1 MIELPLPAGV
11 ERQLIETSRRQ
22 VPALRG
28 VPRPGAGHGIDV
40 VMVSGFFGTKEDYR
54 VLLSL
59 LAEAGFRGWAYD
71 YAGQLDE
78 GRGEIEYT
86 IQAMADDLAEVIRA
100 VTGGRPVH
108 LIGHC
113 LGGFV
118 ARAAALAEPGL
129 ACSLTLLACGP
140 SMRERKHQAMLGGLA
155 QLHANGGTIALWP
168 LVKAV
173 IAEDDTSMRE
183 FWHDKLATMNPRWV
197 TGSAES
203 MAQEPDRTA
212 ELTAARIPSLVV
224 HGRRDRRPWPADAY
238 ADMARRLGA
247 DRVVIER
254 ASHSPNMEQPGP
266 LAAALLDFWAAAIG
280 EGTAIRAGQPVTVTR

>member
-11 ERQLIETSRRQ
+11 ERQLIETSRRP

-28 VPRPGAGHGIDV
+28 RPRPGTGNGIDV
-40 VMVSGFFGTKEDYR
+40 VMASGFFGTKEDYR
-54 VLLSL
+54 ALLSL

-71 YAGQLDE
+71 YRGQLDQAQ
-78 GRGEIEYT
+78 GEIEYT
-86 IQAMADDLAEVIRA
+86 IPRMADDLVEVIRA
-100 VTGGRPVH
+100 VTAGRPAH

-118 ARAAALAEPGL
+118 ARSAALAEPGL
-129 ACSLTLLACGP
+129 ARSLTLLACGP
-140 SMRERKHQAMLGGLA
+140 SMRERKHKPMLSGLA
-155 QLHANGGTIALWP
+155 QLHANGGTMVLWP
-168 LVKAV
+168 LVKAL
-173 IAEDDTSMRE
+173 IAEDDTIMRE

-197 TGSAES
+197 TGTAES
-203 MAQEPDRTA
+203 MASEPDRSA

-224 HGRRDRRPWPADAY
+224 HGKRDRRPWSAYAY

-266 LAAALLDFWAAAIG
+266 LAAALVDFWATSAAREG
-280 EGTAIRAGQPVTVTR
+280 EPVTVTR